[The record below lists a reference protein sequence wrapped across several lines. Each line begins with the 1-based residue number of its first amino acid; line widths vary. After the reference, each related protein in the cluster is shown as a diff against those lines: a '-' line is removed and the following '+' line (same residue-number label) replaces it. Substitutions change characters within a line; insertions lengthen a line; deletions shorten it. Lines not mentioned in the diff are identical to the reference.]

1 MEQLPT
7 SPPAQTGMTILY
19 DGDCPFCSAF
29 VRLTRL
35 RAEVGPVRLVNA
47 RDDADATARATA
59 MGYDL
64 DQGMLV
70 EFNGQHHYGDA
81 AVVLL
86 AAMSGERGWFNRVIR
101 ALFRSPR
108 RAAWMYPWM
117 VWGRGITLRLL
128 GRRPI
133 GAGRQPEV

>member
-1 MEQLPT
+1 MENAPLALPVQ
-7 SPPAQTGMTILY
+7 PGLTIIY
-19 DGDCPFCSAF
+19 DGECPFCSAF

-35 RAEVGPVRLVNA
+35 RAEVGTVRLVNA
-47 RDDADATARATA
+47 RDDAAATARAMA

-70 EFNGQHHYGDA
+70 FYNGAHHYGDA

-86 AAMSGERGWFNRVIR
+86 AALSGEGGAFNRVIR
-101 ALFRSPR
+101 LLFQSPR
-108 RAAWMYPWM
+108 RAAWIYPWM
-117 VWGRGITLRLL
+117 VRGRALTLRLL

-133 GAGRQPEV
+133 GAGRRPEA